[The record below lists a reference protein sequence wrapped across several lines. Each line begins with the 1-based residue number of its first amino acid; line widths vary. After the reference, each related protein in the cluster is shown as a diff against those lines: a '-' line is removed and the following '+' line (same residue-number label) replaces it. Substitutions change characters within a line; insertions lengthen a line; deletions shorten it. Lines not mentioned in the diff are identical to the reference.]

1 MHAHR
6 LGSRPLLRNGLAVFA
21 LETIRLAGAARQIGN
36 DFRRQAGRLPA
47 P

>member
-6 LGSRPLLRNGLAVFA
+6 LGGRPLLRNGLALFA
-21 LETIRLAGAARQIGN
+21 LKTIRLAGAARQIGN
-36 DFRRQAGRLPA
+36 DLRRQAWRLPA